1 MTLDQIAVECGTDKA
16 STGHNYT
23 PIYER
28 HLGHLRNESFSLLEV
43 GVGGYEYPDRGGQS
57 IRMWE
62 RYFPKAQIY
71 CADVHEK
78 KLNFDRATFIHAAQ
92 DSLHLWGLSATIIQP
107 LVIID
112 DASHVN
118 DLTIQTFKNL
128 WPTVAPGG
136 FYIIEDLHTAY
147 WPDEYGGQNDLST
160 THKSVM
166 GFLFELQQDV
176 NAEWTLPARNRQF
189 PGIESITM
197 YKSIAIIKKHG

>member
-1 MTLDQIAVECGTDKA
+1 MTLDQIAIECGTDKA

-28 HLGHLRNESFSLLEV
+28 HIGHLRNESFSLLEV
-43 GVGGYEYPDRGGQS
+43 GVGGYEHPDRGGQS

-62 RYFPKAQIY
+62 RYFQNADIH
-71 CADVHEK
+71 CADIHPK
-78 KLNFDRATFIHAAQ
+78 QLNFERAKFFPSGQNSVELCRYAHSIK
-92 DSLHLWGLSATIIQP
+92 P
-107 LVIID
+107 LVIVD

-128 WPTVAPGG
+128 WPTLAPGG

-147 WPDEYGGQNDLST
+147 WPEEYGGQNDTST
-160 THKSVM
+160 SHRSVM
-166 GFLFELQQDV
+166 GFLFRLQHDL
-176 NAEWTLPARNRQF
+176 NAEWTIPASKRVF
-189 PGIESITM
+189 PDIESITT

>member
-1 MTLDQIAVECGTDKA
+1 MTLDQIAIECGTDKA

-62 RYFPKAQIY
+62 RYFPNALIY
-71 CADVHEK
+71 CADVHLK
-78 KLNFDRATFIHAAQ
+78 QLNFDRATFIHAGQ
-92 DSLHLWGLSATIIQP
+92 DSKELTQSARIIQP

-118 DLTIQTFKNL
+118 ELTIQTFKNL
-128 WPTVAPGG
+128 WPNVATGG

-147 WPDEYGGQNDLST
+147 WPEEYGGQNDLYINHLSI
-160 THKSVM
+160 M
-166 GFLFELQQDV
+166 GFLFELQQDL
-176 NAEWTLPARNRQF
+176 NAEWTLPASV
-189 PGIESITM
+189 PAYTDIESITM

>member
-1 MTLDQIAVECGTDKA
+1 MTLDQIAIECGTDKA

-28 HLGHLRNESFSLLEV
+28 HIGHLRNESFSLLEV

-62 RYFPKAQIY
+62 RFFPKAQIY
-71 CADVHEK
+71 CADVHAK
-78 KLNFDRATFIHAAQ
+78 HLSFDRATFIHAGQ
-92 DSLHLWGLSATIIQP
+92 DSKELTQSARIIQP

-118 DLTIQTFKNL
+118 ELTIQTFRNL

-147 WPDEYGGQNDLST
+147 WLEEYGGQNDLST
-160 THKSVM
+160 THASVM
-166 GFLFELQQDV
+166 GFLFELQQDL
-176 NAEWTLPARNRQF
+176 NAEWTLPALNRQF

>member
-71 CADVHEK
+71 CADLHLK
-78 KLNFDRATFIHAAQ
+78 KLNFDRAAFIHAGQ
-92 DSLHLWGLSATIIQP
+92 DSKELTQSARIIQP

-118 DLTIQTFKNL
+118 ELTIQTFRNL
-128 WPTVAPGG
+128 WPTLAPGG

-147 WPDEYGGQNDLST
+147 WPEEYGGQNDLCT
-160 THKSVM
+160 AHESVM
-166 GFLFELQQDV
+166 GFLFQLQHSL
-176 NAEWTLPARNRQF
+176 NAEWTLPASV
-189 PGIESITM
+189 PAYTDIESITM

>member
-1 MTLDQIAVECGTDKA
+1 MTLDQIAIECGTDKA

-71 CADVHEK
+71 CADVHRK
-78 KLNFDRATFIHAAQ
+78 QLNFDRASFIHAGQ
-92 DSLHLWGLSATIIQP
+92 DSKELTQSGRIIQP

-118 DLTIQTFKNL
+118 ELTIQTFRNL

-147 WPDEYGGQNDLST
+147 WPNEYGGQNDLST
-160 THKSVM
+160 THASVM
-166 GFLFELQQDV
+166 GFLFQLQHSL
-176 NAEWTLPARNRQF
+176 NAEWTLPASV
-189 PGIESITM
+189 PAYTDIESITM

>member
-1 MTLDQIAVECGTDKA
+1 MTLDQIAIECGTDKA
-16 STGHNYT
+16 SNGHNYT

-28 HLGHLRNESFSLLEV
+28 HISHLRNESFSLLEV

-71 CADVHEK
+71 CADVHAK
-78 KLNFDRATFIHAAQ
+78 HLNFDRATFIHAGQ
-92 DSLHLWGLSATIIQP
+92 DSKELAQSARIIQP
-107 LVIID
+107 LAIID
-112 DASHVN
+112 DASHIN

-128 WPTVAPGG
+128 WPTLAPGG

-147 WPDEYGGQNDLST
+147 WPEEYNGQNDLCT

-166 GFLFELQQDV
+166 GFLFELQQDL
-176 NAEWTLPARNRQF
+176 NAEWTIPASKRIF